1 MIGLMDNWIVGFN
14 YPTIHQSIYPKGK
27 NDDLNAKIL
36 HTILATCLIALF
48 SCSEKITDNPL
59 ANKQP
64 KTYLWLFPD
73 STIGVGISRQQ
84 LRWWGE
90 DPDGVVRGY
99 LFAFTNSRMNRAP
112 NPDTLRYTWVTRND
126 SLMQFP
132 LDTLFR
138 YFTVFVRAVDNSF
151 EGLPNQSI
159 VRLTPQPYLDN
170 NRNGSFDAGDQSLTG
185 LLAATDPLGALQAF
199 PIRNTKPTI
208 AFSPN
213 PNNGAA
219 LRQPDT
225 TYTVATFAFKGADLD
240 GDNTIAGYR
249 IALNDTTNQANWLT
263 IPLRDT
269 IVTLV
274 VPRARSDAAPPGSG
288 VQVATD
294 VYGGKF
300 LGRRL
305 IGQAPGLRL
314 DAQNIFYVQAKDVAG
329 EFSPTIQMP
338 SGTLRWHVKRPL
350 GKLLLLQDY
359 TRNDA
364 ASATATYDSALAAVT
379 GGQFVNV
386 DRMNISFGVN
396 AVDKQAGVL
405 STMVPPFIDPALI
418 NTLLL
423 YDFAFI
429 YTDEFPSIAVLQ
441 VAPFTYVQNGG
452 KLLFSTFFTPDF
464 SRFNV
469 GAVLRDFAPID
480 SVCSVFLPATT
491 IVPGARLIPASY
503 RVQPDS
509 SDLTNVYPRL
519 AFNATPASHIFF
531 MREVY
536 KRTDARVIYRLQRDP
551 SRYRSVDPAG
561 GADTLSPKIAV
572 LDGQR
577 KVIFFSVPVHLL
589 NNRQEGSSLAA
600 LFDKMFNGQ
609 FSERQK
615 IDRRKF

>member
-1 MIGLMDNWIVGFN
+1 V
-14 YPTIHQSIYPKGK
+14 
-27 NDDLNAKIL
+27 NDV
-36 HTILATCLIALF
+36 
-48 SCSEKITDNPL
+48 PL

-90 DPDGVVRGY
+90 DPDGVIRGY
-99 LFAFTNSRMNRAP
+99 LFAFISRRASQAP
-112 NPDTLRYTWVTRND
+112 NPDTLRYTWVTKND
-126 SLMQFP
+126 TLMQFP

-138 YFTVFVRAVDNSF
+138 YFTVFVRAVDNTF
-151 EGLPNQSI
+151 QGLPNQSI
-159 VRLTPQPYLDN
+159 VRLTPQPYVDN
-170 NRNGSFDAGDQSLTG
+170 NRNDILDAGDQQLTN
-185 LLAATDPLGALQAF
+185 LLSAADPLGATLAF

-225 TYTVATFAFKGADLD
+225 TYTVATFAFKGTDLD

-249 IALNDTTNQANWLT
+249 IALNDTTNQANWLA

-288 VQVATD
+288 VQVAAD
-294 VYGGKF
+294 VYGGRF

-305 IGQAPGLRL
+305 IGQVPGLRL
-314 DAQNIFYVQAKDVAG
+314 DGQNIFYVQAKDVAG
-329 EFSPTIQMP
+329 EFSTTIQMP
-338 SGTLRWHVKRPL
+338 AGTQRWYVKRPR
-350 GKLLLLQDY
+350 GRLLVVQDY

-364 ASATATYDSALAAVT
+364 VFAAATYDSALAAVT
-379 GGQFVNV
+379 GGQFANSDKV
-386 DRMNISFGVN
+386 NISFGVN
-396 AVDKQAGVL
+396 AVDKQAGAL

-423 YDFAFI
+423 YDFVFI
-429 YTDEFPSIAVLQ
+429 YTDEYPSIAVLQ

-469 GAVLRDFAPID
+469 GSVLREFAPID
-480 SVCSVFLPATT
+480 SVCSAFLPATT
-491 IVPGARLIPASY
+491 VVPGARLIPASY
-503 RVQPDS
+503 RVHPDS
-509 SDLTNVYPRL
+509 SDPTNIYPRL
-519 AFNATPASHIFF
+519 AFNATPATHIFF

-551 SRYRSVDPAG
+551 SRYRSVDPAAG
-561 GADTLSPKIAV
+561 GDTLSPKVAV

-577 KVIFFSVPVHLL
+577 KVILFGVPIHLL
-589 NNRQEGSSLAA
+589 NNRQEGTGLAS

-609 FSERQK
+609 FSERQL